1 MTHHIVNPL
10 GDAASNTSLSLL
22 DRARAQDQ
30 AAWER
35 LVSLYTP
42 LVDCWCRRYQLQE
55 DDLADIRQK
64 VFLAVARRLVDFRRD
79 QASGSFRGWLRTIT
93 RHKVYDHHRTEAAK
107 AAPGG
112 SDAYEQLLQFSG
124 GNSDDPAVGSD
135 AEEQGILYQRA
146 VQLIATDFEETT
158 RKAFWMV
165 VVDDR
170 SPAEVA
176 RELGISTNAVYLAKG
191 HVLARLREEFS
202 DLIDP

>member
-1 MTHHIVNPL
+1 
-10 GDAASNTSLSLL
+10 LL

-42 LVDCWCRRYQLQE
+42 LVDCWCRRYRLQE
-55 DDLADIRQK
+55 ADLADVRQQ
-64 VFLAVARRLVDFRRD
+64 VFLAIARRLADFRRD
-79 QASGSFRGWLRTIT
+79 PASGSFRGWLRTIT
-93 RHKVYDHHRTEAAK
+93 RHKVYDHWRTEAGK

-112 SDAYEQLLQFSG
+112 SDAYEQLLQLSG
-124 GNSDDPAVGSD
+124 GDSDDSAAGSE
-135 AEEQGILYQRA
+135 AEEQVILYQRA

-165 VVDDR
+165 AVEDR
-170 SPAEVA
+170 RPADVA
-176 RELGISTNAVYLAKG
+176 RELGISPNAVYLAKA
-191 HVLARLREEFS
+191 HVLARLREEFG